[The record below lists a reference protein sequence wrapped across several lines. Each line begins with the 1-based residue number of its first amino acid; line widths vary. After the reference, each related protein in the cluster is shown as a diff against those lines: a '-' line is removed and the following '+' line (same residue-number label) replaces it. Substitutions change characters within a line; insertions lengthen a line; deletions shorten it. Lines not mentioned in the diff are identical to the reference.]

1 MNLQRSLETLHN
13 GPRTKAALSDI
24 HEAEKEFDKVL
35 GWEEEYWR
43 QRSRVEW
50 LKYSDKNTKYFHSK
64 ASSRRNESEI
74 IGRDN
79 KERHW
84 RENDEEIK
92 GVV

>member
-1 MNLQRSLETLHN
+1 M
-13 GPRTKAALSDI
+13 
-24 HEAEKEFDKVL
+24 
-35 GWEEEYWR
+35 
-43 QRSRVEW
+43 EW

-64 ASSRRNESEI
+64 AFSRRNESEI
-74 IGRDN
+74 IGLDD